1 MENRRKSIVNFVNQE
16 GSVTLQQLREAFPN
30 VSDVTLRKDL
40 SYLDSTMQLVRTH
53 GGAKSLPSAIGMI
66 DNFYTRIT
74 VNTEAKNRIAQKAAR
89 LMQPNLS
96 LYLAPGTTCIALAK
110 VLPDIKMQ
118 VFTDGIATAM
128 ELAKYSNVET
138 TVFGGEVDT
147 SALRTHGPLFFSTL
161 NSLHFDYAILSSD
174 NFRPEYGFICCDG
187 YSLNLLKALRDH
199 TDKLMILIDSS
210 KVNTVRAA
218 RFFPTELV
226 DIVVTDDCFDENA
239 LNALSK
245 ANVTVL

>member
-1 MENRRKSIVNFVNQE
+1 MENRRKNIVDLVNQE
-16 GSVTLQQLREAFPN
+16 GSVTLQQLRDAFPT

-40 SYLDSTMQLVRTH
+40 SFLDSTMQLVRTH
-53 GGAKSLPSAIGMI
+53 GGAKSLPAAIGMI

-74 VNTEAKNRIAQKAAR
+74 VNTEAKNLIAQKATQ

-96 LYLAPGTTCIALAK
+96 VYLAPGTTCIALAK

-118 VFTDGIATAM
+118 FFTDGIATAM
-128 ELAKYSNVET
+128 ELAKYTNIQT
-138 TVFGGEVDT
+138 TIFGGELDT
-147 SALRTHGPLFFSTL
+147 SALRTHGPRFFATV
-161 NSLHFDYAILSSD
+161 NSMHFDYAILSAD
-174 NFRPEYGFICCDG
+174 NFRPEHGFICCSD
-187 YSLNLLKALRDH
+187 YLWNLLKTLRAH
-199 TDKLMILIDSS
+199 ADKLIILLDSS

-226 DIVVTDDCFDENA
+226 DIVVTDGRFDDEA
-239 LNALSK
+239 LRALQK

>member
-1 MENRRKSIVNFVNQE
+1 MENRRKQIVSLVNQE
-16 GSVTLQQLREAFPN
+16 GSVTLQQLREAFPT

-74 VNTEAKNRIAQKAAR
+74 VNTEAKNCIAQKATR

-118 VFTDGIATAM
+118 IFTDGIATAM
-128 ELAKYSNVET
+128 ELAKYKNVDT
-138 TVFGGEVDT
+138 TIFGGEVDT
-147 SALRTHGPLFFSTL
+147 SALRTHSPMFFATL
-161 NSLHFDYAILSSD
+161 NSLHFDYAILSCD
-174 NFRPEYGFICCDG
+174 NYRPEYGFICCSG
-187 YSLNLLKALRDH
+187 YSWNLLKVLREH
-199 TDKLMILIDSS
+199 TDKLVILLDSS
-210 KVNTVRAA
+210 KVNSVRAA
-218 RFFPTELV
+218 RFFPTEQV
-226 DIVVTDDCFDENA
+226 DMVVTDGRFDDSA
-239 LNALSK
+239 LKALAK